1 MRTKATKWF
10 QFDAQMLVAVSGL
23 LAMGLLAVHSAM
35 YTEVSWFVKQAEC
48 VAAGVVA
55 MIVMARIPYRFWHRR
70 SMVLMA
76 LALVGLG
83 AVLVLGQRLFGSS
96 RQFAVGG
103 ISVQPSEFAKLAV
116 VIYVADWL
124 SSRGKQIRQLN
135 YGLVPFS
142 VILGLVAGL
151 ILQEPDLSTAIVV
164 AVTAGAMF
172 FVAGAELLQIVIAGG
187 LGGLT
192 LRLIASQLEYVAH
205 RLEEFQGVWR
215 NPLGPGTDQSHMN
228 LYALRYGGPLGVGL
242 GKGVYKISLA
252 LAHSDQIL
260 AVVGEELGLLG
271 TLVVFLLMAWVAYR
285 GFRIAFHA
293 PDGMGMLLAAGCT
306 VWLSL
311 QAVIHFGVVTA
322 LLPATGM
329 TLPFVSAGGSSM
341 VVCMAAVGL
350 LNSVWRACVEEGTL
364 DAPGRLGWWDRR
376 ARLSGAGH
384 P

>member
-1 MRTKATKWF
+1 MQAKAAKWF

-35 YTEVSWFVKQAEC
+35 YTEPSWFVRQVGF
-48 VAAGVVA
+48 VAVGAVA
-55 MIVMARIPYRFWHRR
+55 MVVMARIPYRFWHRR
-70 SMVLMA
+70 SLVLLGIA
-76 LALVGLG
+76 LIALGFVLVG
-83 AVLVLGQRLFGSS
+83 GQRLFGSS
-96 RQFAVGG
+96 RQFVIGG

-124 SSRGKQIRQLN
+124 SSRGKQIRQIN

-142 VILGLVAGL
+142 VVLGVVAGL
-151 ILQEPDLSTAIVV
+151 ILQEPDLSTTVV
-164 AVTAGAMF
+164 VVVTAGAMF
-172 FVAGAELLQIVIAGG
+172 FIAGAELLQIVIAGG

-192 LRLIASQLEYVAH
+192 LRLVASQLDYVAH
-205 RLEEFQGVWR
+205 RLWEFQEVWR

-228 LYALRYGGPLGVGL
+228 LYALRYGGPFGVGL

-260 AVVGEELGLLG
+260 AVIGEELGLVG
-271 TLVVFLLMAWVAYR
+271 TLVVFLLVVWMAYR

-306 VWLSL
+306 IWLSL
-311 QAVIHFGVVTA
+311 QAAIHFGVVTA

-341 VVCMAAVGL
+341 VACMAAVGL

-364 DAPGRLGWWDRR
+364 DAPGRFGWWDRR
-376 ARLSGAGH
+376 ARLSGAGS

>member
-1 MRTKATKWF
+1 MRAKAAQWF

-23 LAMGLLAVHSAM
+23 LAIGLLAVHSAM
-35 YTEVSWFVKQAEC
+35 YTETTWFVRQVEYIA
-48 VAAGVVA
+48 VGAVA
-55 MIVMARIPYRFWHRR
+55 MVVMARIPYRFWHRR
-70 SMVLMA
+70 SMVLLGIA
-76 LALVGLG
+76 LIGLT
-83 AVLVLGQRLFGSS
+83 AVLVVGQRLFGSS
-96 RQFAVGG
+96 RQIVLGG
-103 ISVQPSEFAKLAV
+103 TSIQPSEFAKLAV

-124 SSRGKQIRQLN
+124 SSRGKQIRQIN

-142 VILGLVAGL
+142 VILGVVAGL
-151 ILQEPDLSTAIVV
+151 ILQEPDLSTTIVV
-164 AVTAGAMF
+164 VVTAGAMF
-172 FVAGAELLQIVIAGG
+172 FIAGAELLQIVIAGG

-192 LRLIASQLEYVAH
+192 LRLVASQLDYVAH

-215 NPLGPGTDQSHMN
+215 NPLGPGNDQSHMN
-228 LYALRYGGPLGVGL
+228 LYALRHGGPLGVGL
-242 GKGVYKISLA
+242 GKGVYKIYLA

-271 TLVVFLLMAWVAYR
+271 TLLVFLLVAWMAYR

-306 VWLSL
+306 IWLSL
-311 QAVIHFGVVTA
+311 QAAIHFGVVTA

-341 VVCMAAVGL
+341 VTCMAAVGL

-364 DAPGRLGWWDRR
+364 DAPGRFGWRDRR
-376 ARLSGAGH
+376 ARLSGAGS